1 MSIVYKIKV
10 FAYDH
15 LEICN
20 LTVLFE
26 LFDEVEIET
35 LEFMHLKKVDSLA
48 GFISESV
55 FELQAA
61 I

>member
-1 MSIVYKIKV
+1 MSIVYIIKA

-20 LTVLFE
+20 LIELFE
-26 LFDEVEIET
+26 LFDDVEIET
-35 LEFMHLKKVDSLA
+35 LEFMHLKKVDSLT
-48 GFISESV
+48 GFISVSA
-55 FELQAA
+55 FEFGAA